1 MAAFRPQF
9 IEAMALLARACDEFS
24 AKGYPRPI
32 VVGGA
37 AVEFYTGGA
46 IMSGDVDFFTDW
58 QREFENVLI
67 TLGFRREDRSGRLLR
82 GLYHPELDIGVEVV
96 SGEFFDGNA
105 DRTKVQLVEIR
116 DGHEIPFAPIEDMIA
131 DRLGQFTSGTGGGEE
146 MRQQAIALYRLAE
159 EPDEEYLD
167 RRIRE
172 DTCGTLGLADLR
184 DMVP

>member
-1 MAAFRPQF
+1 MAVFRPEF
-9 IEAMALLARACDEFS
+9 IEAMALLAQACDEFN

-58 QREFENVLI
+58 QREFESVLI
-67 TLGFRREDRSGRLLR
+67 ALGFRREDRARHFLR
-82 GLYHPELDIGVEVV
+82 GLYHPSLDIGVEVV

-105 DRTKVQLVEIR
+105 DRAKVQLVEIR

-131 DRLGQFTSGTGGGEE
+131 DRLGQCVSGSGGSEE
-146 MRQQAIALYRLAE
+146 MRQQAIALYRLARTL
-159 EPDEEYLD
+159 DEEYVD

-172 DTCGTLGLADLR
+172 DTCGALGLADLK
-184 DMVP
+184 DMVS